1 MAFDTKSFKIGAI
14 NILLGYDMS
23 LMAKEPTSRQQQKA
37 NTRSKLKRVA
47 KHSFLAKG
55 IEATNTRAISA
66 EAEVAVG
73 TFFAHFPDKM
83 SLIKEIFF
91 DEMDASLHLSAN
103 ELATTP
109 KPNPCDFLY
118 HYSHNLF
125 DFYLEYREFTLLVLG
140 QSLLQKGFF
149 QAQLQ
154 VLTQGVMQRFSAVG
168 VDEASSRIFA
178 ENMIANFQQVLLDM
192 LASQGETKNAWLTRV
207 LQLNR
212 PFEHMYQTAEG
223 RQQAK

>member
-1 MAFDTKSFKIGAI
+1 
-14 NILLGYDMS
+14 MS
-23 LMAKEPTSRQQQKA
+23 SMAKEFTSRQKQKA
-37 NTRSKLKRVA
+37 NTRSKLKKIA
-47 KHSFLAKG
+47 KASFLMNG
-55 IEATNTRAISA
+55 IDATNTRAISA

-103 ELATTP
+103 ELASVP
-109 KPNPCDFLY
+109 KSNPGDFLY
-118 HYSHNLF
+118 HYAHNLF
-125 DFYLEYREFTLLVLG
+125 DFYLDYREFTLLVLG

-154 VLTQGVMQRFSAVG
+154 VLTQGVMHRFSEVG

-192 LASQGETKNAWLTRV
+192 LASQADSKNAWLTRV

-212 PFEHMYQTAEG
+212 PFEHMYQTAEERFQG
-223 RQQAK
+223 EKEPS